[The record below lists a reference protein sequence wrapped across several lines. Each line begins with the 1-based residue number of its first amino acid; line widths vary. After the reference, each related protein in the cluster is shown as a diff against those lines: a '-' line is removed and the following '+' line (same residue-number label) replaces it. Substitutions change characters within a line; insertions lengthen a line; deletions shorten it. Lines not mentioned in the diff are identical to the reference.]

1 MCLCIN
7 CSFTTL
13 WPKTVQPR
21 VKRTFLICLCDTDMS
36 HRKHDVC
43 HWRFLSPW
51 QPLPMLPCL
60 LLTLLL
66 FPFKVWRT
74 WWWATKVWALLLL
87 HSALS
92 VFLLCSCFQT
102 ITAKYGRLLG
112 SDVAANECH
121 GFCSHFF
128 VGFSAF
134 CWLDVSLLLWHLFP
148 SVPCTVTSANKS
160 DRGTVT
166 EIFTLLLKMQRKS
179 VCSQRKRRAV
189 RN

>member
-1 MCLCIN
+1 
-7 CSFTTL
+7 
-13 WPKTVQPR
+13 
-21 VKRTFLICLCDTDMS
+21 MS

-166 EIFTLLLKMQRKS
+166 EIFTLPLKMQRKS